1 MSVIM
6 TLTGSC
12 GHWPYT
18 LGEYINC
25 PGSGV
30 DNSLDMALKQT
41 ISGINMATTSTTTT
55 MHLGTVT
62 RILMGTVVSAMIMVT
77 SPMAVLTSTVGLA
90 ATPEASVALGLAVLE
105 DSEELDL
112 VEDLEELDWVED
124 LEELDLVVVLGADLI
139 SNNLEIN

>member
-1 MSVIM
+1 
-6 TLTGSC
+6 
-12 GHWPYT
+12 
-18 LGEYINC
+18 
-25 PGSGV
+25 
-30 DNSLDMALKQT
+30 
-41 ISGINMATTSTTTT
+41 MATTSTTTT

-112 VEDLEELDWVED
+112 VEDWEELDLVED
-124 LEELDLVVVLGADLI
+124 LEELDLAVVLGADLI